1 MLQALLGYLNQ
12 KHMSSMEDKR
22 EGRLYDRHAR
32 GRSAPV
38 EGTHQEPMV
47 RLHGGVVRLDA
58 LDAFD
63 FTVFLLMGIF
73 IVPLYLMT
81 KEPMWIIGGFIRTGR
96 EQEQQQTLTGRS
108 SLSKCKNWPRSYH
121 ATRDRSEPGEAAS
134 RP

>member
-1 MLQALLGYLNQ
+1 MLQAILGYLNQ

-22 EGRLYDRHAR
+22 EGRLYVDNRHAR

-63 FTVFLLMGIF
+63 FTVFLLMGN
-73 IVPLYLMT
+73 LY
-81 KEPMWIIGGFIRTGR
+81 R
-96 EQEQQQTLTGRS
+96 
-108 SLSKCKNWPRSYH
+108 
-121 ATRDRSEPGEAAS
+121 AALLNDE
-134 RP
+134 RADVDYRRFHPDGP